1 MHREH
6 TTLHKRRPTLPRLPT
21 ASSFRHTC
29 VIAASDIRVCI
40 SEGVPGRSLFFL
52 VVTREDHGGRGYDR
66 ERRDEQHDSES
77 ECSPNRPPSFPS
89 PPPAAHHSSVP
100 ICALPCASAD
110 MTGCRGVCG
119 CAWCVS
125 RCPVLGGG
133 FPLSRLGVARLESG
147 VLDDVAN
154 LQRLSGAQSCWHV

>member
-1 MHREH
+1 MRTRALMTRRNGMHREH

-29 VIAASDIRVCI
+29 VTAASDIRVCI

-77 ECSPNRPPSFPS
+77 ECSPNRPPSFHS

-100 ICALPCASAD
+100 ICAFPPSRASAQSVLTIQD
-110 MTGCRGVCG
+110 EGSVWL
-119 CAWCVS
+119 WCVS
-125 RCPVLGGG
+125 RCPVLV
-133 FPLSRLGVARLESG
+133 GVFRSAGLEWR
-147 VLDDVAN
+147 V
-154 LQRLSGAQSCWHV
+154 